1 MPEEGGQDEL
11 CDALV
16 TEEPSDLVG
25 LYSKGLLLTHIPMS
39 MMGIS

>member
-11 CDALV
+11 CDA
-16 TEEPSDLVG
+16 SDLVG

-39 MMGIS
+39 TMGIS